1 MGQEKWTFP
10 NWWRRTSIWT
20 LASTLHS
27 INTVTLHKDS
37 KDTEQKD
44 RDQHHKQLI
53 LSETN
58 SLHLLFTN
66 KWIETCRNTDRLH
79 NVILFIRFSVS
90 AVNQQELKI
99 LHENPEEVLL
109 HSLWFPESYCKVLQW
124 NIPLTSTVW
133 YPPLLRW
140 AILVVIRDLDRT
152 LYLLCRRKH
161 LLKVNWLDIVF
172 GLHNNGKKQGN
183 SLRNETIWKCRATL
197 LYWEGLFDSIP
208 PRKHEECFE
217 ANLDEIVSKDL
228 YPLRPTELQ
237 PLFLSLKDG
246 WLWVIEQLSVRWS
259 VVVHSKDNKRETVW
273 LVDRIVSPRD
283 EWTLELTTS
292 SFRSDPTSLLT
303 CVYLWVDCSEIRA
316 FRQLEVDYLQRE
328 DSLKWF
334 FVSFQFQAIGW
345 LNWCIGWRRSWMF
358 WIRRQF
364 VFVRLHWSV
373 HSLWG
378 TGRRSFRCHSQWHPI
393 MGVLNNGIQVTSNH
407 PMRFER

>member
-140 AILVVIRDLDRT
+140 AILVVIRNLDRT

-217 ANLDEIVSKDL
+217 AN
-228 YPLRPTELQ
+228 
-237 PLFLSLKDG
+237 
-246 WLWVIEQLSVRWS
+246 
-259 VVVHSKDNKRETVW
+259 
-273 LVDRIVSPRD
+273 SP
-283 EWTLELTTS
+283 
-292 SFRSDPTSLLT
+292 
-303 CVYLWVDCSEIRA
+303 
-316 FRQLEVDYLQRE
+316 
-328 DSLKWF
+328 
-334 FVSFQFQAIGW
+334 
-345 LNWCIGWRRSWMF
+345 
-358 WIRRQF
+358 
-364 VFVRLHWSV
+364 
-373 HSLWG
+373 
-378 TGRRSFRCHSQWHPI
+378 SQ
-393 MGVLNNGIQVTSNH
+393 
-407 PMRFER
+407 